1 MEIIV
6 AMTDN
11 YVIGANGDMPWHLP
25 ADLQHFKE
33 ITSGGAIIMGRRTW
47 ESIGRPLPNRLNIVI
62 TRKTN
67 YEAIGATVA
76 SSIDEG
82 IKVAKNIRTFIIGG
96 GEIYRAVLP
105 LAKKLHITRIHATID
120 GDTYF
125 PEIDESSWQLTDSVD
140 RPSDTNNC
148 YDLAFETW
156 RRVP

>member
-1 MEIIV
+1 
-6 AMTDN
+6 MTDN
-11 YVIGANGDMPWHLP
+11 FVIGANGDLPWHLP

-33 ITSGGAIIMGRRTW
+33 ITSGGTIVMGRKTW

-62 TRKTN
+62 TRQTN
-67 YEAIGATVA
+67 YKASGATVV

-82 IKVAKNIRTFIIGG
+82 IKVSKNNRTYIIGG
-96 GEIYRAVLP
+96 GEIYRVALP
-105 LAKKLHITRIHATID
+105 LATKLHITQIHTTIE

-125 PEIDESSWQLTDSVD
+125 PEIDESNWKLTESIN

-148 YDLAFETW
+148 FDLTFETW